1 MEVPDIRILNN
12 KLYLNH
18 SYTVENLNYLSIVN
32 IDNSRCVSAWNTQ
45 RLTTLLFTRVVLQ
58 AGNQ

>member
-18 SYTVENLNYLSIVN
+18 SYTDENLNYLSILILIIHV
-32 IDNSRCVSAWNTQ
+32 VF
-45 RLTTLLFTRVVLQ
+45 LPGTLN
-58 AGNQ
+58 G

>member
-18 SYTVENLNYLSIVN
+18 SYTVENLNYLSIVASLQ
-32 IDNSRCVSAWNTQ
+32 DR
-45 RLTTLLFTRVVLQ
+45 TLLCDPQ
-58 AGNQ
+58 DQPAPIDS